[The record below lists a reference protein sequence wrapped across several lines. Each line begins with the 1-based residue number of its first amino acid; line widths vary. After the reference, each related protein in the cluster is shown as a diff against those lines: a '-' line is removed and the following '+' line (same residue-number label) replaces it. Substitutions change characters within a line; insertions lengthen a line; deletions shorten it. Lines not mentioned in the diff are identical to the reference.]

1 MGKGLV
7 DPDLIAARGCVAC
20 LYRGQRRTRIADF
33 VKLAKSTPSKH
44 RISVSILSLPKGSS
58 RMAYRGI
65 ALGVS
70 TSGGAR
76 IRPVQAQS
84 HQLSKGKPAM
94 PHRIDSRGDRGLAVG
109 RTWPTG
115 GGDLPDSLRQPP
127 AHAILIPE
135 NVQTSTPRGRSPLPL
150 PARQF
155 PRQANPQ
162 QLPLRPLLRHRLT
175 QGRMKIPS

>member
-1 MGKGLV
+1 M
-7 DPDLIAARGCVAC
+7 
-20 LYRGQRRTRIADF
+20 
-33 VKLAKSTPSKH
+33 
-44 RISVSILSLPKGSS
+44 
-58 RMAYRGI
+58 
-65 ALGVS
+65 GVS

-84 HQLSKGKPAM
+84 HQLSKGKPAKE
-94 PHRIDSRGDRGLAVG
+94 HRFDGRAERGLAAGQV
-109 RTWPTG
+109 RPTG
-115 GGDLPDSLRQPP
+115 GGDLPDSLRRPP